1 MVKPSDETIN
11 VFADGDICAGELEK
25 ALLLFKSLSDNINI
39 HIVGWNGPNGSSA
52 INCPRGEAMFEP
64 VDEDFFDMLQILD
77 ETTHNNGITKNL
89 VYVSRDSERLRA
101 WHEHN
106 GKPILAAAKQFLN
119 TEMEINKF
127 PLADNAESICDSL
140 RSFVHI

>member
-1 MVKPSDETIN
+1 MVKPNDETIN

-25 ALLLFKSLSDNINI
+25 ALLLFKSLSDNIKI

-64 VDEDFFDMLQILD
+64 VNEDFFDMLQILD
-77 ETTHNNGITKNL
+77 ETTLQKGITKNM
-89 VYVSRDSERLRA
+89 VYISKNSDRLKD
-101 WHEHN
+101 WNDHK
-106 GKPILAAAKQFLN
+106 GKPILAGVRPLN
-119 TEMEINKF
+119 ETEMEMNRF
-127 PLADNAESICDSL
+127 LLADNADSILNSL